1 MKIELALAPRDP
13 AALASFADQ
22 VSTPGSPLYHD
33 YIARGQFASLFGPT
47 TATINSVYA
56 ALRARGLNPGAI
68 SSDHLSIPVTATAG
82 QIESALGVTMASY
95 RLAAGGTGFANTN
108 APKLPATIASQIQ
121 AISGLDNLV
130 RLQPSLMAPNKASV
144 KFTGARTPTPNERT
158 GGPQPCRRARAKH
171 KLNAR
176 TADQLA
182 FAYEFS
188 KLYHSHDFGRGQTVG
203 IVELGQ
209 PVRNSDIS
217 GFKRCYG
224 LHTGISYH
232 QVDGFHQRGAGA
244 EATLDI
250 ETVASLAPRSSIIV
264 YQGQNRT
271 LQDANDVYRA
281 IVDQDRARVIS
292 ISFGIC
298 ERLEGRRLANAATT
312 LFLQG
317 ALQGQTFV
325 ASSGDSGSE
334 DCLENDGRL
343 SELGVNFP
351 ASDPF
356 VLGVGGTTLFHL
368 AQPPNLG
375 EAVWN
380 DGINSSE
387 GAGGGGKSRLF
398 AEPGYQKSFL
408 ISSSVREVPDV
419 SADADP
425 QTGYV
430 IFLQGSWHV
439 IGGTSASAPLW
450 AALLSLTNT
459 KCPGSPVGWVNPA
472 MYFVASSAVKTVVLN
487 DIVDVSGSFNNN
499 DYTGDGGGHY
509 PVLAGYDMATG
520 LGTPRAG
527 ALATSLC
534 RATAAP
540 RGYWLVTAGGHVY
553 AKHAPGHGSFTH
565 AGSRVVGIA
574 AAHNNGYWIVTVKG
588 RVKGFGIASKGSVRH
603 RSAPIVGIAPDKSG
617 KGYWLVASNGHV
629 YAFGGARFHGSARGV
644 GRVVGIALDRQTGGY
659 WIATATGRVIARDAR
674 RLGSKRLKD
683 VTGIAGDPK
692 RQGYWLVTASG
703 RVHAFGVPNFG
714 GVFRSTGRTI
724 GIAGDPTF
732 GGYFLA
738 TSNGHVSAINAVF
751 HGDHAGAHI
760 VGIAASH

>member
-13 AALASFADQ
+13 AALLSYANQ
-22 VSTPGSPLYHD
+22 VSTPGSPRYHD
-33 YIARGQFASLFGPT
+33 YIGRGQFAPLFGPT
-47 TATINSVYA
+47 AATINSVYA

-82 QIESALGVTMASY
+82 QIESALGVTMTSY
-95 RLAAGGTGFANTN
+95 RLAGGGTGFANTN
-108 APKLPATIASQIQ
+108 APKLPANIASQIQ

-130 RLQPSLMAPNKASV
+130 RLQPPLMAPSRASSRTTRT
-144 KFTGARTPTPNERT
+144 KTPTPDERT

-171 KLNAR
+171 RLNAR

-188 KLYHSHDFGRGQTVG
+188 KLYRAHDFGRGQTVG

-209 PVRNSDIS
+209 PVRTSDIN

-224 LHTGISYH
+224 IHTRISYH
-232 QVDGFHQRGAGA
+232 KVDGFHSRGAGE

-250 ETVASLAPRSSIIV
+250 ETVASLVPHASIIV
-264 YQGQNRT
+264 YQGKNRT

-334 DCLENDGRL
+334 DCLGNDGRL
-343 SELGVNFP
+343 GELAVNFP

-356 VLGVGGTTLFHL
+356 VLGVGGTIMFHL
-368 AQPPNLG
+368 GQPPNLG

-380 DGINSSE
+380 EGSIND
-387 GAGGGGKSRLF
+387 GAGGGGKSRF
-398 AEPGYQKSFL
+398 FSEPGYQRSFN

-430 IFLQGSWHV
+430 IFFKGSWHV

-450 AALLSLTNT
+450 GALLTLTNT

-472 MYFVASSAVKTVVLN
+472 MYFVASSAVKAVVVN
-487 DIVDVSGSFNNN
+487 DIVAVSGSPNNN

-520 LGTPRAG
+520 LGTPRAR

-534 RATAAP
+534 QASAAP
-540 RGYWLVTAGGHVY
+540 RGYWLVSAGGHVY

-603 RSAPIVGIAPDKSG
+603 RHAPIVGIAPDKSG
-617 KGYWLVASNGHV
+617 RGYWLVASNGHV
-629 YAFGGARFHGSARGV
+629 YAFGGARFHGSAKRV

-674 RLGSKRLKD
+674 RLGSKRLRD

-714 GVFRSTGRTI
+714 GVFVRTGRTI

-738 TSNGHVSAINAVF
+738 TSNGHVSAINAVN
-751 HGDHAGAHI
+751 HGAQAGAHI
-760 VGIAASH
+760 AGIAASH